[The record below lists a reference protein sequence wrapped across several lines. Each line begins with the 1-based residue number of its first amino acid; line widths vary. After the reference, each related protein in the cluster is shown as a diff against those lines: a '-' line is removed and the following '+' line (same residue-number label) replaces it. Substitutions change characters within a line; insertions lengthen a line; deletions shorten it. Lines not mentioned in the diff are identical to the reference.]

1 MNNRSE
7 HQAPRGAILAL
18 ALWPVLGLVACSNR
32 PAPAAPEAARP
43 AFVTPARAGGADT
56 LGYIGE
62 VRAAHRAELAFAV
75 AGRVA
80 SVAVDVGDRVQAGQ
94 VLAALDAQP
103 LKSQLAAAQAELA
116 RSEALLAEARRRV
129 ERIGRAQAAGA
140 TSGGEASGAQAELA
154 AAEAAQRAASAQRD
168 AALWSLEHAT
178 LRAPL
183 SGVVARRLAEPGQAA
198 GPGAPALTIDGAGRE
213 LSLLL
218 PASATLKPG
227 QAVTLR
233 HADGEVPSRVLRVAG
248 RLEAAGVR
256 RVFLT
261 VPDHASVGSTWSVS
275 LSPASN
281 AASTAASTAASATA
295 ADAAPRV
302 PLRAVLPDAQS
313 GSGRV
318 LRLARDGR
326 TVEQVAVKLGA
337 LHGDAIEITAGL
349 AAGDQVIVAGAAGI
363 RPGSIVQPVA
373 YRGEVK
379 S

>member
-43 AFVTPARAGGADT
+43 AYVTPARAGGADT

-94 VLAALDAQP
+94 VLAALDPQP
-103 LKSQLAAAQAELA
+103 LKSQLAAAHAELA
-116 RSEALLAEARRRV
+116 RTEALLAEARRRV

-218 PASATLKPG
+218 PASVTLKPG

-256 RVFLT
+256 RVFLSM
-261 VPDHASVGSTWSVS
+261 PDHASVGSTWSVS
-275 LSPASN
+275 LSPASK
-281 AASTAASTAASATA
+281 AASSAASATA
-295 ADAAPRV
+295 TDAAPRV

-363 RPGSIVQPVA
+363 RPGSIVKPVA